1 MSGSGHKHRYKNTA
15 VDSVE
20 LRRRREEEG
29 VRLRKANRDQQLN
42 KRRNVNLNQL
52 LPDDDSLQVQLLLFT
67 INLNLYKY
75 YLLVGWRHIVTYYP
89 WSYTRDGARSL

>member
-29 VRLRKANRDQQLN
+29 VRLRKANRDQQLS
-42 KRRNVNLNQL
+42 KRRNVNLNL
-52 LPDDDSLQVQLLLFT
+52 LPEDDTLQV
-67 INLNLYKY
+67 N
-75 YLLVGWRHIVTYYP
+75 P
-89 WSYTRDGARSL
+89 C

>member
-42 KRRNVNLNQL
+42 KRRNVNLNL
-52 LPDDDSLQVQLLLFT
+52 LPEDEVLQV
-67 INLNLYKY
+67 
-75 YLLVGWRHIVTYYP
+75 R
-89 WSYTRDGARSL
+89 

>member
-1 MSGSGHKHRYKNTA
+1 MAPNRIIVIFQMSGSGHKHRYKNTA

-42 KRRNVNLNQL
+42 KRRNVNLNL
-52 LPDDDSLQVQLLLFT
+52 LPEDDSLQVN
-67 INLNLYKY
+67 IC
-75 YLLVGWRHIVTYYP
+75 VR
-89 WSYTRDGARSL
+89 

>member
-52 LPDDDSLQVQLLLFT
+52 LPEDDSLQVCNAPIF
-67 INLNLYKY
+67 NPY
-75 YLLVGWRHIVTYYP
+75 YT
-89 WSYTRDGARSL
+89 T

>member
-52 LPDDDSLQVQLLLFT
+52 LPEDDSLQVCNAPIF
-67 INLNLYKY
+67 NHY
-75 YLLVGWRHIVTYYP
+75 YT
-89 WSYTRDGARSL
+89 T

>member
-42 KRRNVNLNQL
+42 KRRNVNLNL
-52 LPDDDSLQVQLLLFT
+52 LPEDDTLQVFMQCF
-67 INLNLYKY
+67 
-75 YLLVGWRHIVTYYP
+75 
-89 WSYTRDGARSL
+89 

>member
-42 KRRNVNLNQL
+42 KRRNVNLSQL
-52 LPDDDSLQVQLLLFT
+52 LPEDDSLQVSEFL
-67 INLNLYKY
+67 
-75 YLLVGWRHIVTYYP
+75 
-89 WSYTRDGARSL
+89 